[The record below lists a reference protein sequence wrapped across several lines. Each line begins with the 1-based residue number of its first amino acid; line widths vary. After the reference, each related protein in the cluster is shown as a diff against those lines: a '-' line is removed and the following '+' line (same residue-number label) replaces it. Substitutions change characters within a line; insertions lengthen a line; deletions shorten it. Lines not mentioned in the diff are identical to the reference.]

1 MKFMTCII
9 LALTKKFQNNLIT
22 SNTDILSLFET
33 TTPINNSP
41 PLVPAFKSVFFYI
54 ITTCTRLMITRDN
67 IYVYTYSVILLLIK
81 TNLLIL
87 N

>member
-9 LALTKKFQNNLIT
+9 LALTKKFQNNRIT

-33 TTPINNSP
+33 TTPINNS

-67 IYVYTYSVILLLIK
+67 IYVYTYSVILLLIR
-81 TNLLIL
+81 TNMVIL